1 MSGYTTPSSKA
12 RRLVRILVACVALI
26 LVGPTMSPATA
37 AKKPKPIVN
46 LALSGPAT
54 TGSPLNFTI
63 TVERGAANQ
72 KVSLERKSG
81 RKWIKVA
88 NSQLPVGGTS
98 SINFTLAPQAL
109 GTHVFRTSLKKK
121 GKTRKAMSGPL
132 TVVVMPP
139 TPAPQGPTK
148 NITLATSTSRV
159 GSNTLVNFN
168 GTLTGLPAGTQVTV
182 EFSRGPN
189 SPSRVWAPL
198 KTVASVNSGSGVTY
212 SGSGSVP
219 IVIDASTQGA
229 PRVNFRAVV
238 GGTSLV
244 SNVKAY
250 LINTRFEGILTQFK
264 NEEVVLEA
272 SIVVLYSDK
281 KWYITTGN
289 GQQWGTTDG
298 WDLLTSDQVRLTTT
312 FHANS
317 AYCLEDPNNCAE
329 PLPWIEAEWTS
340 TDNEGDTHRISVIAE
355 YDPD

>member
-1 MSGYTTPSSKA
+1 MSGYTNRSSKV
-12 RRLVRILVACVALI
+12 RRLVRILVAFVALI
-26 LVGPTMSPATA
+26 LVGPTMNPATA

-54 TGSPLNFTI
+54 TGSPLNFAI
-63 TVERGAANQ
+63 KVERGAANQ

-88 NSQLPVGGTS
+88 NGKLPVGGTS

-109 GTHVFRTSLKKK
+109 GTYLFRASLKKK

-132 TVVVMPP
+132 TVVVIPP
-139 TPAPQGPTK
+139 TPAPQGPAK
-148 NITLATSTSRV
+148 SITLATSTSRV
-159 GSNTLVNFN
+159 GSNTQVSFN

-198 KTVASVNSGSGVTY
+198 KTVASVNSGPGVTY

-238 GGTSLV
+238 GGTALESA
-244 SNVKAY
+244 VKAY
-250 LINTRFEGILTQFK
+250 LVNTTFSGQLTQFK
-264 NEEVVLEA
+264 NGQVVLNA
-272 SIVVLYSDK
+272 SIVVLYHDK

-289 GQQWGTTDG
+289 GQQWGTTEG
-298 WDLLTSDQVRLTTT
+298 WDLLTSGHDRFTTT
-312 FHANS
+312 FHPNS
-317 AYCLEDPNNCAE
+317 AYCLQDPNNCDQ
-329 PLPWIEAEWTS
+329 PHPWISAEWTS
-340 TDNEGDTHRISVIAE
+340 TDDNGDTHEISVVAE
-355 YDPD
+355 YHLS